1 MTMAIRTA
9 GKWTGRIARA
19 TLVAALLVLLAGPLM
34 AWGLLGWQ
42 AGLGMFVMAALL
54 AGIGGVICLIAL
66 FRKRGSLGIVLGAA
80 AGIAALAIP
89 ASIVLSARAFPPIND
104 ITTDTANPPA
114 FVAITAE
121 MRGAGSAP
129 LAYNP
134 AFAAIQAKGYPDLA
148 SILLP
153 GSPDDNHAKV
163 FTAAQQM
170 GWTMIGGAIPR
181 AGTLD
186 AGRIEAT
193 DTVPWWGFKDDI
205 VIRLTAE
212 GTGTRVDVRSKSR
225 VGKGDLGVNAQ
236 RINDFL
242 AALQA

>member
-1 MTMAIRTA
+1 MATDTK
-9 GKWTGRIARA
+9 GKWTWRIARA

-54 AGIGGVICLIAL
+54 AGIGGVFCLIAL
-66 FRKRGSLGIVLGAA
+66 FRKRGSIGVVIAAA

-89 ASIVLSARAFPPIND
+89 ASIIVAGRAYPPIND
-104 ITTDTANPPA
+104 ISTDTANPPA
-114 FVAITAE
+114 FEAITAE
-121 MRGAGSAP
+121 TRGPGTAP
-129 LAYNP
+129 VTYDP
-134 AFAAIQAKGYPDLA
+134 AFAAIQAKGYPALA
-148 SILLP
+148 GIVVADPPAAAFDKALAA
-153 GSPDDNHAKV
+153 AKAKGWEIV
-163 FTAAQQM
+163 ATDAAS
-170 GWTMIGGAIPR
+170 
-181 AGTLD
+181 
-186 AGRIEAT
+186 GRIEAT

-205 VIRLTAE
+205 VVRLTPE

-236 RINDFL
+236 RIKDFL